1 VAKETTMVL
10 GLLFTFLLAVLVLT
24 VIILALALFTVE
36 QQTAAVIERFG
47 KFVRIA
53 GPGLNIRVPLID
65 AVAHRV
71 SLRVVQASIQVDSK
85 SKDNVFVDLAIAV
98 QYQVKLDAIRD
109 AVYQLTDPQAQLEAY
124 VLDAVRARVP
134 SMDLTQVFEDKESI
148 AAAVDSEL
156 SARME
161 QYGYTIVNVLVN
173 DVIPDQRVRDAM
185 NEVQAAT
192 REREAAAQRAEAARV
207 TLVKQAEAEA
217 ESKRLQGEGLANQR
231 KAIAQGLR
239 ESVELVSAGGSGAI
253 DEGAVMDLL
262 LLVQWMDTQKEIAA
276 NDRATVIF
284 VPNNPSAVADIGEQI
299 RTSLF
304 AAQAARLD
312 ASDTRSDR
320 VAQAAAD
327 ADAAARGQTSGQ
339 PT

>member
-1 VAKETTMVL
+1 MVL
-10 GLLFTFLLAVLVLT
+10 GLLFTFLLAALVLT

-53 GPGLNIRVPLID
+53 GPGLNIRIPIID

-239 ESVELVSAGGSGAI
+239 ESVELVSAGGTGVI

-312 ASDTRSDR
+312 AAETRAAPP
-320 VAQAAAD
+320 AQPSMPAPAPRLATPPES
-327 ADAAARGQTSGQ
+327 APPVS
-339 PT
+339 

>member
-1 VAKETTMVL
+1 MAGFL
-10 GLLFTFLLAVLVLT
+10 TFFVVLAVLTVVLL
-24 VIILALALFTVE
+24 VLSVYTVE

-47 KFVRIA
+47 KFVRVA
-53 GPGLNIRVPLID
+53 GPGLNFRIPIIDRV
-65 AVAHRV
+65 ASRV
-71 SLRVVQASIQVDSK
+71 SLRVVQAAIQVDSK

-98 QYQVKLDAIRD
+98 QYQVKEDAIRD

-134 SMDLTQVFEDKESI
+134 SMDLVQVFEDKESI
-148 AAAVDSEL
+148 AAAVDTEL

-161 QYGYTIVNVLVN
+161 RYGYTIVNVLVN

-192 REREAAAQRAEAARV
+192 REREAAYQRAEASRI

-239 ESVELVSAGGSGAI
+239 ESVELVSAGGSGSI

-312 ASDTRSDR
+312 ASDVRSDR
-320 VAQAAAD
+320 AAQ
-327 ADAAARGQTSGQ
+327 ADAATGQ
-339 PT
+339 PA

>member
-1 VAKETTMVL
+1 MVL
-10 GLLFTFLLAVLVLT
+10 GLFFTFLLAMAVLT

-53 GPGLNIRVPLID
+53 GPGLNIRIPIID

-71 SLRVVQASIQVDSK
+71 SLRVLQAAIQVDSK

-98 QYQVKLDAIRD
+98 QYQVKEDAIRD
-109 AVYQLTDPQAQLEAY
+109 AVYRLTDPQAQLEAY

-239 ESVELVSAGGSGAI
+239 ESVDLVSEGATGAI

-276 NDRATVIF
+276 NDRSTVIF

-312 ASDTRSDR
+312 AAETRAAPP
-320 VAQAAAD
+320 AQPSPPPAPRPATPPESAPPV
-327 ADAAARGQTSGQ
+327 S
-339 PT
+339 

>member
-1 VAKETTMVL
+1 MLL
-10 GLLFTFLLAVLVLT
+10 GFLLSSMGAALLFM
-24 VIILALALFTVE
+24 VIVLALSLFTVE

-53 GPGLNIRVPLID
+53 GPGLNVKVPLID
-65 AVAHRV
+65 RVAHRV
-71 SLRVVQASIQVDSK
+71 SLRVLQAAIQVDSK
-85 SKDNVFVDLAIAV
+85 SKDNVFVDLSIAV
-98 QYQVKLDAIRD
+98 QYQVKEDAIRD
-109 AVYQLTDPQAQLEAY
+109 AVYRLTDPQAQLEAY

-134 SMDLTQVFEDKESI
+134 SMDLVQVFEDKESI

-239 ESVELVSAGGSGAI
+239 DSVDLVSEGTAGTI

-276 NDRATVIF
+276 NDRSTVIF

-312 ASDTRSDR
+312 AAEARATPAPQQPAPRPTLPPTR
-320 VAQAAAD
+320 
-327 ADAAARGQTSGQ
+327 
-339 PT
+339 PTDSPPPVTNP

>member
-1 VAKETTMVL
+1 MVL